1 MAYSM
6 TGFGHY
12 EYQEGNEKITAV
24 IHSVNHRYLDL
35 NVKLSK
41 KLSALEM
48 QIRNLVKKQISR
60 GKVDVTISYETTG
73 STREEICYNP
83 RRAECYIE
91 SLRSMAEEFDIP
103 NDITVTKIARL
114 PDVFEMVAVPE
125 DEEHLKAITEKALE
139 GALSSF
145 LTNRSQEGERLV
157 EDLTDKIDEM
167 ERLVLE
173 VEKREPEIIE
183 EYKSRLRA
191 KIEALMEDTQL
202 DESRLA
208 MEVTIMAD
216 KLCVD
221 EEMVRLKSHI
231 TQSRE
236 TLAETGDVGRK
247 MDFLAQEMNREAN
260 TILSK
265 STDVTVADLGISI
278 KTLIEKIREQVQ
290 NLE

>member
-73 STREEICYNP
+73 SAREEICYNP

-157 EDLTDKIDEM
+157 ADLTDKIDEM

-236 TLAETGDVGRK
+236 TLAEAGDVGRK

>member
-12 EYQEGNEKITAV
+12 EYQEENEKLTAV

-35 NVKLSK
+35 SVKLSK
-41 KLSALEM
+41 KLSAHEM
-48 QIRNLVKKQISR
+48 QIRNQIKQKLSR
-60 GKVDVTISYETTG
+60 GKVDVTISYESTG
-73 STREEICYNP
+73 SAKEEICYNP
-83 RRAECYIE
+83 DRAKCYIE
-91 SLRSMAEEFDIP
+91 SLRSMAEDFGIPDDIS
-103 NDITVTKIARL
+103 VTKIARL
-114 PDVFEMVAVPE
+114 PDVFEIVAVPE
-125 DEEHLKAITEKALE
+125 DEEHLEEMTRKVLE
-139 GALSSF
+139 GALAAF
-145 LTNRSQEGERLV
+145 LENRSQEGSRLAC
-157 EDLTDKIDEM
+157 DLNEKIDEM
-167 ERLVLE
+167 EQLVLA
-173 VEKREPEIIE
+173 VEEREPQIIE
-183 EYKSRLRA
+183 EYKSRLRG
-191 KIEALMEDTQL
+191 KIDDLLEDTQI

-231 TQSRE
+231 AEARS
-236 TLAETGDVGRK
+236 TLGSSGDIGRK

-278 KTLIEKIREQVQ
+278 KTLIEKIREQIQ